1 MLLGNKS
8 DLEESR
14 QVSLQDVQEAIK
26 ERGIRHLE
34 VSARTGEQV
43 GQAFEQ
49 LAEMLMQ
56 VYPREE
62 QRSEPMAVVEDIRK
76 KRREFQLQA
85 GQTEAKK
92 KSSCC

>member
-76 KRREFQLQA
+76 KRRILII
-85 GQTEAKK
+85 KML
-92 KSSCC
+92 